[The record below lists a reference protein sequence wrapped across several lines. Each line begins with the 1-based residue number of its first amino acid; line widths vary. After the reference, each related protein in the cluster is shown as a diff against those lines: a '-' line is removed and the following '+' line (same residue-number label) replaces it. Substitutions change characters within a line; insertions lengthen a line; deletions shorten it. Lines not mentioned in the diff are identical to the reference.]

1 LKIRQAYD
9 TIFAF
14 IFKKTKIMVD
24 NPLLD
29 QKEKNKRLGVPVLPF
44 LLIGKVFLP
53 PKHNRLKRV

>member
-14 IFKKTKIMVD
+14 IFFKNKIMVD
-24 NPLLD
+24 NPLLG

-44 LLIGKVFLP
+44 LLRGKVS
-53 PKHNRLKRV
+53 